1 MILLRIAPAPAP
13 LPLNTNQRPQR
24 WPARNICKSSP
35 VKGRRTDGGRGRHAA
50 GQLVLRGSP
59 IHPWSVRQLEA
70 QNTARK
76 PFPLPSWTC
85 RPIETKPDS
94 VQWLPVMCRLD
105 GWRNP
110 LSLPPSATLLCS
122 PQIFWRIAAGGM
134 AITYPRGSMHVASF
148 QRTSAMI
155 QVRSA
160 RYAGPPLRPSS
171 RVHSPHPAICLLPAH
186 GVTVSPP

>member
-1 MILLRIAPAPAP
+1 MEGGGGTLH
-13 LPLNTNQRPQR
+13 
-24 WPARNICKSSP
+24 
-35 VKGRRTDGGRGRHAA
+35 RTFLAA

-148 QRTSAMI
+148 QRTGAMI